1 MLTERNKTT
10 IPSQQDKAQSLA
22 YLSNLDENSVVW
34 SYDIEDRYLA
44 QKNILTTLKSDLEY
58 HDRILNDMNGLGFVS
73 FYLYWYKHIWLILFN

>member
-44 QKNILTTLKSDLEY
+44 QKKTFWQHLKVIWNIMIES
-58 HDRILNDMNGLGFVS
+58 
-73 FYLYWYKHIWLILFN
+73 

>member
-44 QKNILTTLKSDLEY
+44 QKKHSD
-58 HDRILNDMNGLGFVS
+58 NT
-73 FYLYWYKHIWLILFN
+73 

>member
-44 QKNILTTLKSDLEY
+44 QKTFWQHLKVIWNIMIES
-58 HDRILNDMNGLGFVS
+58 
-73 FYLYWYKHIWLILFN
+73 